1 MNNDLDK
8 IKNALPNLYVS
19 LDRNFNLKSLDT
31 VKSLEE
37 CKKLCA
43 KFNKFSNSFLQFH
56 RLDDGWYKDL
66 AKDFGT
72 KKNYGNI
79 VRSYFEIKA
88 PELGFTKNLSLASS
102 KSIKEYIK
110 REMDWFKINNKGL
123 YDYYLAE
130 LFDGAESMDSYFA
143 KFEEGVPASQLDAI
157 YQDLYRHIQEAVQPA
172 RDLLLNIS
180 SYIYDEKKNNIYF
193 ESIKKATSINL
204 NGKNADFTRRLVSV
218 IKNFNSYSV
227 QFSFTKA
234 LLDAG
239 INPVDGS
246 IKRETR
252 ADIKSRI
259 LKELSIT
266 VDLPDDE
273 FGFLESLLDLNINLQ
288 VRNLLLA
295 DYVNLINK
303 YFSMGPNKYRS
314 LFEYQRI
321 GFELLRYQALAGQW
335 LRWYPEELEVLNNLE
350 SLRCY
355 SILNEFLL
363 LKFKNS
369 GKNLAKTGIKD
380 SVRNSIE
387 YNVLIKGNQANI
399 ANSLH
404 MNVYY
409 TVFNRRNHLPMD
421 SDVLILLMESDMKL
435 LKSNDRALYRE
446 IRDKFLNGSDK
457 IVIPES
463 FKYVIEHNRVNY
475 LKGIYNQIYEYLGRC
490 RNNGIVDAVE
500 PLIYH

>member
-43 KFNKFSNSFLQFH
+43 KFNK
-56 RLDDGWYKDL
+56 Y
-66 AKDFGT
+66 FGT

-193 ESIKKATSINL
+193 ESIKK
-204 NGKNADFTRRLVSV
+204 K
-218 IKNFNSYSV
+218 
-227 QFSFTKA
+227 
-234 LLDAG
+234 
-239 INPVDGS
+239 
-246 IKRETR
+246 
-252 ADIKSRI
+252 
-259 LKELSIT
+259 
-266 VDLPDDE
+266 
-273 FGFLESLLDLNINLQ
+273 
-288 VRNLLLA
+288 
-295 DYVNLINK
+295 
-303 YFSMGPNKYRS
+303 
-314 LFEYQRI
+314 
-321 GFELLRYQALAGQW
+321 
-335 LRWYPEELEVLNNLE
+335 
-350 SLRCY
+350 
-355 SILNEFLL
+355 
-363 LKFKNS
+363 
-369 GKNLAKTGIKD
+369 
-380 SVRNSIE
+380 
-387 YNVLIKGNQANI
+387 
-399 ANSLH
+399 LH
-404 MNVYY
+404 
-409 TVFNRRNHLPMD
+409 
-421 SDVLILLMESDMKL
+421 
-435 LKSNDRALYRE
+435 
-446 IRDKFLNGSDK
+446 
-457 IVIPES
+457 
-463 FKYVIEHNRVNY
+463 
-475 LKGIYNQIYEYLGRC
+475 
-490 RNNGIVDAVE
+490 
-500 PLIYH
+500 